1 MARRKPDKTN
11 SPDKNISVLDTPTPS
26 PESPRVRRTPN
37 RKKSMNRSKRLTL
50 TPSKR
55 TSGVKKRKRNVF
67 LRVGTKTFTISARI
81 LREIKHYQ
89 LTTGNLIPK
98 LPFSRLIQ
106 ELLNEHISQGKRIQ
120 KLALEAL
127 QEAAEIYLVQFFE
140 DSYVCT
146 LHARRCTL
154 IPRDMEVVKRLRHT
168 V

>member
-1 MARRKPDKTN
+1 MARKKQGKRDTPEKT
-11 SPDKNISVLDTPTPS
+11 ISVLDTPASS
-26 PESPRVRRTPN
+26 PESPQVSRTPK
-37 RKKSMNRSKRLTL
+37 RKKSMNKSKRLTL
-50 TPSKR
+50 TPSKNKR
-55 TSGVKKRKRNVF
+55 GVQKRKRNVF
-67 LRVGTKTFTISARI
+67 LRVGSKTFTISAKI
-81 LREIKHYQ
+81 LREIRHYQ

-106 ELLNEHISQGKRIQ
+106 ELLNTHISNGKRIQ

-154 IPRDMEVVKRLRHT
+154 IPRDMEVVRRLRHT
-168 V
+168 E